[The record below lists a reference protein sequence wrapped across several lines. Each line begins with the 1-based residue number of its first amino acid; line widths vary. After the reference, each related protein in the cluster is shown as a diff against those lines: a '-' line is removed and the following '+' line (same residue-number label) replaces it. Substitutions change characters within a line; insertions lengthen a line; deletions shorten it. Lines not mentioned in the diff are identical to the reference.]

1 MYNINN
7 LFLEIQEK
15 KNDSVLQVLDELG
28 INAVDNFGRTAVMNA
43 AFYNNTELLGMLIE
57 KKADLD
63 LKDKN
68 GYTALHFSAQEAH
81 TGVTDMLLQ
90 HGANPDITDKHGNT
104 PAWVAIAN
112 WKAGKNLETLKSLV
126 KHKADLTIKNDAGR
140 AAFDLIPPAI
150 KTQLG
155 IE

>member
-15 KNDSVLQVLDELG
+15 KNDSVLAALDELG
-28 INAVDNFGRTAVMNA
+28 INALDNFGRTALINA
-43 AFYNNTELLGMLIE
+43 AFYNNTALMEMLIDR
-57 KKADLD
+57 KAELD
-63 LKDKN
+63 VQDKN
-68 GYTALHFSAQEAH
+68 GYTALHFAAQEAH
-81 TGVTDMLLQ
+81 TEAARILLE

-104 PAWVAIAN
+104 AAWVAIMN
-112 WKAGKNLETLKSLV
+112 WKAGKNLETLKQLV
-126 KHKADLTIKNDAGR
+126 QHNSDLTIKNDAGR
-140 AAFDLIPPAI
+140 SAVDLIPAAI